1 MAGLLKKQGNSIL
14 LVAAFSSKN
23 FYGFLQLIFFINIK
37 LNNDVCPFFD
47 TLLTFDK
54 FIVTFNLIYRPQ
66 NSVWN

>member
-37 LNNDVCPFFD
+37 LNNDVYPFL
-47 TLLTFDK
+47 TLF
-54 FIVTFNLIYRPQ
+54 
-66 NSVWN
+66 